1 MPSPFPGMDPYIE
14 QSKIFPDFHNSLADE
29 IRAQLNRQIRPTYFA
44 RLIPHTTYEVIE
56 IATTR
61 LQTVRPDVGVWLVRE
76 PPAYLTGGAV
86 LEQIAP
92 APVESV
98 ALHDVPLELYSVEI
112 RRSDNEVL
120 VTAIEILSP
129 VNKQPGHDA
138 YLEYRRKRRELM
150 NSNAH
155 LLEIDLLRGG
165 TRPPL
170 ATPIPPAPYYVT
182 LSRANRRPT
191 VEVWP
196 LALEEALPVLPVP
209 LAAPDPDV
217 AIRLGDVVATV
228 YERGGYDVQID
239 YRKPPPPPALSAR
252 ERKWLAE
259 LLRPL
264 RQQAS

>member
-14 QSKIFPDFHNSLADE
+14 QSKIWPDFHNSLADE
-29 IRAQLNRQIRPTYFA
+29 IRARLNRRIRPAYFA

-61 LQTVRPDVGVWLVRE
+61 LQTVRPDIGVWQRTHARRPL
-76 PPAYLTGGAV
+76 AGGAAL
-86 LEQIAP
+86 LEPIVP

-98 ALHDVPLELYSVEI
+98 ALHDVPLDLFSVEI

-150 NSNAH
+150 NSTAH
-155 LLEIDLLRGG
+155 LMEIDLLRAG

-170 ATPIPPAPYYVT
+170 AEPLPPAPYYVV

-196 LALEEALPVLPVP
+196 LALEEPLPVLPVP
-209 LAAPDPDV
+209 LAAPDPD
-217 AIRLGDVVATV
+217 APLDLGDVVATV

-239 YRKPPPPPALSAR
+239 YGKPVPSPPLTAKQR
-252 ERKWLAE
+252 RWVAE
-259 LLRPL
+259 LLR
-264 RQQAS
+264 

>member
-1 MPSPFPGMDPYIE
+1 MDPYIE
-14 QSKIFPDFHNSLADE
+14 QSKIFPDFLNRLADE
-29 IRAQLNRQIRPTYFA
+29 ISAQLNRQIRPTYFA
-44 RLIPHTTYEVIE
+44 RLIPHTIYEVIE

-61 LQTVRPDVGVWLVRE
+61 LQTVRE
-76 PPAYLTGGAV
+76 PPAYLAGGAV
-86 LEQIAP
+86 LEPIAP

-129 VNKQPGHDA
+129 VNKQP
-138 YLEYRRKRRELM
+138 
-150 NSNAH
+150 
-155 LLEIDLLRGG
+155 
-165 TRPPL
+165 
-170 ATPIPPAPYYVT
+170 APYYVT

-196 LALEEALPVLPVP
+196 LALEAALPVLPVP

-217 AIRLGDVVATV
+217 AIHLDEVVATV

-264 RQQAS
+264 RERNG

>member
-14 QSKIFPDFHNSLADE
+14 QSKIWPDFHNRLADE
-29 IRAQLNRQIRPTYFA
+29 ISAQLNRRIRPAYFA

-61 LQTVRPDVGVWLVRE
+61 LQSVRPDIGVWQRRDALRPMSGGVATLE
-76 PPAYLTGGAV
+76 P
-86 LEQIAP
+86 IAP

-98 ALHDVPLELYSVEI
+98 ALHDVPLELFSVEI

-120 VTAIEILSP
+120 VTAMEILSP

-138 YLEYRRKRRELM
+138 YFEYRRKRRELM
-150 NSNAH
+150 NSSAH
-155 LLEIDLLRGG
+155 LMEIDLLRGG

-170 ATPIPPAPYYVT
+170 AEPIPAAPYYVT

-196 LALEEALPVLPVP
+196 LALEDRLPILPVP
-209 LAAPDPDV
+209 LTAPDPDV
-217 AIRLGDVVATV
+217 PLDLGHIVATV

-239 YRKPPPPPALSAR
+239 YARPAPPPPLSPK
-252 ERKWLAE
+252 ERRWVAA
-259 LLRPL
+259 LLRSL
-264 RQQAS
+264 T

>member
-29 IRAQLNRQIRPTYFA
+29 IRARLNLQIRPTYFA

-61 LQTVRPDVGVWLVRE
+61 LQTVRE
-76 PPAYLTGGAV
+76 PPAYLAGGAV
-86 LEQIAP
+86 LEPIAP

-150 NSNAH
+150 NSSAH

-217 AIRLGDVVATV
+217 AINLGDVVATV

-239 YRKPPPPPALSAR
+239 YRKPPPSPALSAK
-252 ERKWLAE
+252 ERKWVTE

-264 RQQAS
+264 RVQAS

>member
-14 QSKIFPDFHNSLADE
+14 QSKIFPDFLNRLADE
-29 IRAQLNRQIRPTYFA
+29 ISAQLNRQIRPTYFA
-44 RLIPHTTYEVIE
+44 RLIPHTIYEVIE

-61 LQTVRPDVGVWLVRE
+61 LQTVRE
-76 PPAYLTGGAV
+76 PPAYLAGGAV
-86 LEQIAP
+86 LEPIAP

-129 VNKQPGHDA
+129 VNKQP
-138 YLEYRRKRRELM
+138 
-150 NSNAH
+150 
-155 LLEIDLLRGG
+155 
-165 TRPPL
+165 
-170 ATPIPPAPYYVT
+170 APYYVT

-196 LALEEALPVLPVP
+196 LALEAALPVLPVP

-217 AIRLGDVVATV
+217 AIHLDEVVATV

-264 RQQAS
+264 RERNG